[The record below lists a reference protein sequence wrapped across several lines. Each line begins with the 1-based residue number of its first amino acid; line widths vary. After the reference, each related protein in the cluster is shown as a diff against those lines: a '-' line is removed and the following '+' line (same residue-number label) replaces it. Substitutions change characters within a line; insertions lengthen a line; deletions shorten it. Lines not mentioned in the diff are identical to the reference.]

1 MKVMNIGDLQELGFT
16 TYQIRTCMEGFNSG
30 EKSYD
35 WVAQTLIQQGAKK
48 PKVDAERFVE
58 AYRQFQIEQI
68 NAAMDRIQ
76 NKLREGRVE

>member
-1 MKVMNIGDLQELGFT
+1 MKVMNIWDLQELGFT
-16 TYQIRTCMEGFNSG
+16 NYQIRTVMEGFNSG

-35 WVAQTLIQQGAKK
+35 WVAQALIQQGAKK

-76 NKLREGRVE
+76 NKLHEGRVE

>member
-1 MKVMNIGDLQELGFT
+1 MKVVNIGDLQELGFT
-16 TYQIRTCMEGFNSG
+16 HYQIRTVMEGFNSG

-35 WVAQTLIQQGAKK
+35 WVAETLVHHGAKK
-48 PKVDAERFVE
+48 PKVDAELFVE

-76 NKLREGRVE
+76 NKLREGRVA

>member
-1 MKVMNIGDLQELGFT
+1 MKVMNIWDLQELGFT
-16 TYQIRTCMEGFNSG
+16 HYQIRTCMEGFNSG

-35 WVAQTLIQQGAKK
+35 WVARTLIQHGAKK

-76 NKLREGRVE
+76 NNLREGRVA

>member
-1 MKVMNIGDLQELGFT
+1 
-16 TYQIRTCMEGFNSG
+16 MEGFNHG

-35 WVAQTLIQQGAKK
+35 WVAQTLIQNGAKK

-76 NKLREGRVE
+76 NKLREGRVA

>member
-1 MKVMNIGDLQELGFT
+1 MKVMNIGGLPALGFT
-16 TYQIRTCMEGFNSG
+16 HYQIRTVMEGFNLG
-30 EKSYD
+30 EKQYA
-35 WVAQTLIQQGAKK
+35 WVAATLISHGAKK

-76 NKLREGRVE
+76 NKLREGRTA